1 YLDNIKPM
9 LCSLIREPF
18 DDPDF
23 LFEVKLDGYRIIAY
37 VQNGEVTLSSRS
49 GLDYT
54 KKYPSIAEA
63 LSAQGSDIILDG
75 ELVALNNE
83 GKPDFDALQKNNGKN
98 PLVFYAFD
106 VLWYKGYDL
115 MGLQLTERKQV
126 LSKAIT
132 FNEVIRYSDDF
143 DEGIRLFELIK
154 KQQMEGIV
162 AKRKSSKYEPGKR
175 GNDWLKLPAEKRQ
188 EFVVGGW
195 AESSN
200 GRAFRSLLFG
210 AYNKD
215 HQLEWIGRS
224 GGGYKEKDM
233 PGILKKLKALEINE
247 SPFINKILD
256 TKGATIHYVKPELVA
271 VKIKKIKNPDSLS
284 YFLDLDKG
292 KQKLLS
298 WLLKAK

>member
-1 YLDNIKPM
+1 
-9 LCSLIREPF
+9 
-18 DDPDF
+18 
-23 LFEVKLDGYRIIAY
+23 
-37 VQNGEVTLSSRS
+37 
-49 GLDYT
+49 
-54 KKYPSIAEA
+54 
-63 LSAQGSDIILDG
+63 
-75 ELVALNNE
+75 
-83 GKPDFDALQKNNGKN
+83 
-98 PLVFYAFD
+98 
-106 VLWYKGYDL
+106 
-115 MGLQLTERKQV
+115 
-126 LSKAIT
+126 SKAIT

-233 PGILKKLKALEINE
+233 PGILKKLKALEIEE

-256 TKGATIHYVKPELVA
+256 TKGATIHYAKPELVA
-271 VKIKKIKNPDSLS
+271 NFKFATWTKSGRIRKPATFLGFRNDKKPKNVVREIPLTRSEEEKIVANGTSEESKTKAAKEKPENSNWPELEQIPITSEDKIQIENCTVALTNIEKEI
-284 YFLDLDKG
+284 
-292 KQKLLS
+292 
-298 WLLKAK
+298 